1 MAYQKTA
8 KDKAWDA
15 QRAKLRAEAAM
26 WQDRYNVEN
35 ARCESLM
42 RKNLILAN
50 RVHELEEAITKL
62 TDGKMTPDEA
72 VAQEQVMA
80 HAFDEAYEDA
90 MRELHSRGT
99 LKAAQTM
106 AKVIYQVRLD
116 CHRYFY
122 KKVDLRKEM

>member
-1 MAYQKTA
+1 MGYQKTA

-50 RVHELEEAITKL
+50 RIHDLEEVITKL

-72 VAQEQVMA
+72 IA
-80 HAFDEAYEDA
+80 
-90 MRELHSRGT
+90 
-99 LKAAQTM
+99 
-106 AKVIYQVRLD
+106 
-116 CHRYFY
+116 
-122 KKVDLRKEM
+122 DLRSSAKIGEMASFIMGWGERGGYF

>member
-1 MAYQKTA
+1 MPKYEKTA

-15 QRAKLRAEAAM
+15 QCAKLRAEASM

-42 RKNLILAN
+42 RKNLTLAN

-72 VAQEQVMA
+72 IANLRSAAKIGEMA
-80 HAFDEAYEDA
+80 SFIMGWE
-90 MRELHSRGT
+90 RGG
-99 LKAAQTM
+99 
-106 AKVIYQVRLD
+106 
-116 CHRYFY
+116 YF
-122 KKVDLRKEM
+122 